1 MPRQIPINNFNA
13 NLLLVGSNLNSLPFR
28 YGLTDIAD
36 LPDEIANPT
45 SFVGNNNTIYDSIST
60 AGIRSQLK
68 IKLLSE
74 TSKEFGDI
82 MDPQY
87 YSNVSIMSLDGILS
101 PVSFYPS
108 NWSSTFNMTLYS
120 RSSCPWCNGVGTY
133 ESVGPSR
140 DIATWPSTESFGTNT
155 CPFCMVDDDKAKQTR
170 QTVNIGSEVEP
181 PHIITDSDDTSTTID
196 DINAGDEFSLVNRFT
211 LNPIVMRNGE
221 FSNPPGRQDGD
232 TSAHCIDIVG
242 VGSSP
247 PSNGQS
253 VRSLMSNT
261 SDNFISDYNQRFMAL
276 RGPLMLHSWG
286 YDIHGYPVPN
296 QSGEYKIGP
305 GGSIVTDNDG
315 NPVYATQQQ
324 DSDGDWSD
332 PTPSHKFRKGWAQLA
347 HKWPVGPID
356 LRWDDNAGVW
366 TIGSNYKNVWIT
378 IETDLTAKGAVV
390 RGAMYQEGPTTLP
403 NGQRKV
409 VFVKDSLGLASAPRK
424 ATLYCKYNQDNGFY
438 QPLVNNSLT
447 TTGDILSSSS
457 ADIKTSYSIDPAE
470 KTKTYTTSFENPL
483 SLSVAGASKGIFSFI
498 DGNWVLVNA
507 K

>member
-1 MPRQIPINNFNA
+1 MLLQIPPNDFRNNF
-13 NLLLVGSNLNSLPFR
+13 LLVGANLNSLPYR
-28 YGLTDIAD
+28 YNLNDIRD
-36 LPDEIANPT
+36 LPEDITKPT
-45 SFVGNNNTIYDSIST
+45 SFVGNNNLTYSSIST

-68 IKLLSE
+68 VKLISE
-74 TSKEFGDI
+74 TSREMGEV
-82 MDPQY
+82 MDPQFY
-87 YSNVSIMSLDGILS
+87 GNVSIMSLDGILS

-120 RSSCPWCNGVGTY
+120 RSSCPWCEGYGTY
-133 ESVGPSR
+133 TPSSP
-140 DIATWPSTESFGTNT
+140 DKDVNVWPADKTYATET
-155 CPFCMVDDDKAKQTR
+155 CPFCMIDADKAKQTR
-170 QTVNIGSEVEP
+170 QTVTIGAEIEP
-181 PHIITDSDDTSTTID
+181 PHIITDSDDDSTTIN

-211 LNPIVMRNGE
+211 LNPIVMQNGE
-221 FSNPPGRQDGD
+221 FSNPPGRQAGD
-232 TSAHCIDIVG
+232 TSAHSIDVVG
-242 VGSSP
+242 VGLSP
-247 PSNGQS
+247 PQNGETI
-253 VRSLMSNT
+253 RSLSSSTSN
-261 SDNFISDYNQRFMAL
+261 NFISDYNQRFMAL

-286 YDIHGYPVPN
+286 YDINGYPVPN
-296 QSGEYKIGP
+296 QSGEYMIGSD
-305 GGSIVTDNDG
+305 GSQVFDDDG
-315 NPVYATQQQ
+315 SPLYATQVR
-324 DSDGDWSD
+324 DSNGDWSD
-332 PTPSHKFRKGWAQLA
+332 PKPTHKFSKGWAQLA

-356 LRWDDNAGVW
+356 LRWDANAGVW

-378 IETDLTAKGAVV
+378 IETDLTVKGSVV
-390 RGAMYQEGPTTLP
+390 RGAIYQEGPTTLP

-457 ADIKTSYSIDPAE
+457 ADIQTSYSIDPAE